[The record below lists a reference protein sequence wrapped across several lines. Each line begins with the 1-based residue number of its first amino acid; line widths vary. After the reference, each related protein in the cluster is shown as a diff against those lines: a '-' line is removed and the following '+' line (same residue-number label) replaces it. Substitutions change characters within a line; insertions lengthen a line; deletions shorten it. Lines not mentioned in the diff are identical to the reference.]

1 MYNKRRLFLLI
12 VSIILFCS
20 ACTTEKEIKK
30 TENQESPES
39 AIEKDEKTTVN
50 VSPLKEININDHFTS
65 VENKVR
71 KEKYTISG
79 GKCSAKNNLI
89 APAYVD
95 DERIIFLLDEEKSDK
110 ILEFSRSKG
119 SCKEIYSSVGISY
132 IIGNESNIFWLE
144 YDTTKVTGV
153 DWTIKNLN
161 LKNYKINEIS
171 TGGSYKDTPVPTIK
185 LGKGS
190 INWIEYESKGDSLI
204 SKLMKWQKSSGKVSV
219 LEEVVLDESDKRDG
233 EYYIIQHGVQS
244 NILLYKSIF
253 KKGEK
258 TLSINLYEKGHFTPP
273 FIKQD
278 QIIDFNMNENYFVYT
293 NEGSL
298 TAIDL
303 NKSNTQFKY
312 KTGDKL
318 TTDTPIFINDQT
330 LVFRYAMNDIILLN
344 FEKNVRFSISGKH
357 ALISK
362 PIFTNN
368 YLSYAVKNNIE
379 DNKTNFYVVKLVD

>member
-39 AIEKDEKTTVN
+39 AIKKDEKTTVN
-50 VSPLKEININDHFTS
+50 VSPLKEININDDFTN

-258 TLSINLYEKGHFTPP
+258 TLSINLYEKGHFTPS

-312 KTGDKL
+312 KTGDRL

-330 LVFRYAMNDIILLN
+330 LVFRYAMNDIIILN